1 MDDMKD
7 LTKYL
12 AEFPTG
18 PISDTS
24 RLLPLLE
31 ACWDDFVGSD
41 AEGMT
46 STQLYRLDTAI
57 WLPPLLYLAV
67 ERDDCASYE
76 FKRWERMMW
85 WLNMDAKR
93 ATCQLERHV
102 QLRPHAEV
110 RVDVGR
116 PARRVVRMILE
127 HQADEWL
134 QWNQDGSVRVCV
146 GKILPEGLAVQ
157 QTIAARRKRFRRAVR
172 DRLAR
177 VGWQQVGLHVYA
189 PSAGSTHMRA
199 NLIPKCASHC
209 DRTE

>member
-1 MDDMKD
+1 MDDMEVLAD
-7 LTKYL
+7 YL
-12 AEFPTG
+12 ALMPTG

-31 ACWDDFVGSD
+31 ASWNDFAGGD

-46 STQLYRLDTAI
+46 SSQLNGMGTVI
-57 WLPPLLYLAV
+57 WLSPYLYLVV
-67 ERDDCASYE
+67 ERDDYAAHGFY
-76 FKRWERMMW
+76 RGERLIW

-93 ATCQLERHV
+93 ATCQIERHV

-116 PARRVVRMILE
+116 PARKVVRMILE

-146 GKILPEGLAVQ
+146 GKILPEGVAVQ
-157 QTIAARRKRFRRAVR
+157 QMITERRRRFRRAVK
-172 DRLAR
+172 DRLLRA
-177 VGWQQVGLHVYA
+177 GWWEKALHVYA
-189 PSAGSTHMRA
+189 PRAGSTGMRA
-199 NLIPKCASHC
+199 NVIP
-209 DRTE
+209 